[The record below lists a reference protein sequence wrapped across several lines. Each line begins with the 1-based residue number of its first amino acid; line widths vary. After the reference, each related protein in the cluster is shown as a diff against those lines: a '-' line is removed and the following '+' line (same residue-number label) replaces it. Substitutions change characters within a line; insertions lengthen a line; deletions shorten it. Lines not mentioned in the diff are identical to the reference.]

1 MADVKAND
9 PKGSADTKAAD
20 QKPAADTKVDAKEAK
35 PKHVKMKR
43 KTPQHPGGP
52 TTATV
57 HPDEVANFTEDG
69 WREE

>member
-9 PKGSADTKAAD
+9 PKGSADTKASDAKAD
-20 QKPAADTKVDAKEAK
+20 AKVDAPAKEAK